1 MLRSVVWLWFWWL
14 APPLPPPDRCHPIS
28 PRTHTTR
35 YPARDLWARASN
47 AWDQI
52 RSLQSIQDQHRTL
65 VVAHNAI
72 NQALLWTALGCDS
85 TYFRKISW
93 PNCAV
98 LELQWRRGE
107 ARAERYRWVVPEASE
122 FVSADDAAR
131 LLKGGKDDNRYT
143 L

>member
-1 MLRSVVWLWFWWL
+1 MQIHNTCV
-14 APPLPPPDRCHPIS
+14 HPFIHPS
-28 PRTHTTR
+28 SRTPNR
-35 YPARDLWARASN
+35 YPARDLWDRAGN
-47 AWDQI
+47 AWSQI
-52 RSLQSIQDQHRTL
+52 RSLQSIQDQRRTL
-65 VVAHNAI
+65 IVAHNAI
-72 NQALLWTALGCDS
+72 NQALLWTALGCDT

-122 FVSADDAAR
+122 FVEAGDAAR
-131 LLKGGKDDNRYT
+131 LLKDGKDDNRYT